1 MYRTK
6 KLKHCI
12 ASGLVLCGLA
22 LLPAVAQSGGSS
34 AAGPGGKSVQST
46 ETTGSGTNA
55 AANKSGLSAMDQHF
69 MKEAAEGG
77 MAEVELGNLAS
88 QKASSSEVKHFGER
102 MVQDHTKANDQLKQ
116 IASSKGVKLPS
127 EPSHAQMAEKKRL
140 EKLSGTQFDKAY
152 MDAML
157 KDHKKDVADFQ
168 KESQS
173 GKDPDLKS
181 FASQTLPTLQ
191 DHLKQAQSVA
201 PNAGQSSLHKPS
213 AAIARK

>member
-1 MYRTK
+1 MYRMGV
-6 KLKHCI
+6 LKHCI
-12 ASGLVLCGLA
+12 ASGVVLCGLG

-34 AAGPGGKSVQST
+34 APGPGGSSPAS
-46 ETTGSGTNA
+46 TGSGTNA
-55 AANKSGLSAMDQHF
+55 AANKSGMSAMDQHF

-77 MAEVELGNLAS
+77 LAEVELGNLAA
-88 QKASSSEVKHFGER
+88 QKASGGEVKKFGER

-116 IASSKGVKLPS
+116 IASNKGVKLPS

-140 EKLSGTQFDKAY
+140 EKLSGTQFDQAY
-152 MDAML
+152 MNAML

-173 GKDPDLKS
+173 GKDPDLKN
-181 FASQTLPTLQ
+181 FASQTLPSLQ
-191 DHLKQAQSVA
+191 DHLKQEQRVA
-201 PNAGQSSLHKPS
+201 PGANRTSMQKPS